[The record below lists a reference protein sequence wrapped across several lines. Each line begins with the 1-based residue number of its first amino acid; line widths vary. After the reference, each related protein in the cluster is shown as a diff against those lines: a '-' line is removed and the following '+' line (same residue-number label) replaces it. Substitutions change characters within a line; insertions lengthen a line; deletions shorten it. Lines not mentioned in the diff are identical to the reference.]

1 MGVEDV
7 LFHMRHDKPRVQRL
21 RTYLSW
27 KDVRKK
33 VRDSEQDDAGGEPDL
48 EEPSSG
54 SSSPISLDRGEAH

>member
-1 MGVEDV
+1 MSVEDV
-7 LFHMRHDKPRVQRL
+7 LFHMRHDRARVQRL

-33 VRDSEQDDAGGEPDL
+33 VRDSEQDDSAEPDL

-54 SSSPISLDRGEAH
+54 QSSLSLAWPVRAD